1 MFKSFDFIYRVEF
14 EEFNADEIMHRL
26 INETDYVDYVDDF
39 DEVFF
44 YSMLHADDDNKLK
57 DNELFWEQLKEI
69 TLPKHIEQDYFNYVS
84 LETLWQ
90 IYELDGITMETQLAL
105 EEDIANLQSNYP
117 IPQFQENTNKLISK
131 LIEISNS

>member
-1 MFKSFDFIYRVEF
+1 VEF

-57 DNELFWEQLKEI
+57 DNELFWEQLQEI
-69 TLPKHIEQDYFNYVS
+69 TLSKHVEQDYFNYVS